1 MSSTLL
7 FIIRFNFFFY
17 YFLFFDYFCSKFE
30 VGISYIT
37 KLHGRMAKQL
47 FNLTIIL
54 FITKYKSENN

>member
-7 FIIRFNFFFY
+7 FIIRFNFFLY
-17 YFLFFDYFCSKFE
+17 YFLFFNYFYSKFE
-30 VGISYIT
+30 IDISYIT